1 MELALNK
8 STKREIMVSLGDSI
22 AGRTD
27 GTGVRLA
34 LVNRVVEVHTGRVSV
49 ESDCEGHGPVFFVT
63 FEGA

>member
-1 MELALNK
+1 
-8 STKREIMVSLGDSI
+8 MVSLGDSI